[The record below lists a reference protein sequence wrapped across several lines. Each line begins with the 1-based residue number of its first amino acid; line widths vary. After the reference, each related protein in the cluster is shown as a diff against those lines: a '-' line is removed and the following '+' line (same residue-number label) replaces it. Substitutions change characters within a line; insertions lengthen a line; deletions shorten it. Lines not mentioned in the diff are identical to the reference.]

1 MQQQKKFEQ
10 FEAAIIL
17 KQILSAIAFM
27 HDDKQIVHR
36 DLKPENILL
45 EQEGSIENI
54 RLIDFGTCKPFKDL
68 KNA

>member
-1 MQQQKKFEQ
+1 
-10 FEAAIIL
+10 
-17 KQILSAIAFM
+17 M